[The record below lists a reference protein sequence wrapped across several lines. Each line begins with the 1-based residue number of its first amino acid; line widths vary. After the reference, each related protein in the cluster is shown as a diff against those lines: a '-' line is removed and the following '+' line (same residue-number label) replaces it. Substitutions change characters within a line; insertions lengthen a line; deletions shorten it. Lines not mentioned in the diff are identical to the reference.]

1 MLLWNQVALWRH
13 AAGGRTI
20 TGYPFGP
27 TNLPVNAFGPWPGGT
42 SWTPPA
48 ETACVWPWLGRHS
61 VIRSRGRGV
70 GPPLHEAT
78 LPLRQQRTGVIARE
92 RTSSAHAGR
101 LPGTPPCLRHYATI
115 MLRPFQPAR
124 PMGARAWRPVSAWV
138 PHRFP
143 QCDQGRVLVRTQ
155 ADVAPSWFVR
165 DMVPVSSGQCG
176 ADAERRARAVELSSN
191 AEPHHRRRH
200 RSANAQQ
207 HKLVVVFTRS

>member
-13 AAGGRTI
+13 AAGARTI

-101 LPGTPPCLRHYATI
+101 LPGTPPCLNTTPQSCSAHFNPPGPWAHARGGQCPRGCRTGFLNATKGEFWFVHKPTSLLLGSYATWY
-115 MLRPFQPAR
+115 RCPR
-124 PMGARAWRPVSAWV
+124 
-138 PHRFP
+138 
-143 QCDQGRVLVRTQ
+143 
-155 ADVAPSWFVR
+155 
-165 DMVPVSSGQCG
+165 
-176 ADAERRARAVELSSN
+176 
-191 AEPHHRRRH
+191 
-200 RSANAQQ
+200 ANAGPTPSAVLEPSSSRATQSRTTVDATEAQ
-207 HKLVVVFTRS
+207 THSSTN